1 MSKIEE
7 MTKFVNMLGEGS
19 DNEIDTALA
28 VECKE
33 FSGPDP
39 ARFLRDL
46 RDKCVR
52 YGASSAFVIKAIS
65 AMLSTVPEETEEEKE
80 ERRLA
85 IEFKEQGKDAEL
97 GVHDV
102 MTS

>member
-1 MSKIEE
+1 MNKIEE

-19 DNEIDTALA
+19 DNDIDIALA
-28 VECKE
+28 AECRE
-33 FSGPDP
+33 FNGPDP
-39 ARFLRDL
+39 VRFLRDL

-65 AMLSTVPEETEEEKE
+65 AMLSVEPEETEEEKE

-85 IEFKEQGKDAEL
+85 IELKEQGKDDEL
-97 GVHDV
+97 GVHRV